1 MSGASFWVKK
11 AKQLSAEADSA
22 ERELENPNLT
32 NEQRLNILVKL
43 NDLRKQSRE
52 EEKGA
57 RLVTS
62 YQLSKFGKKPGP
74 KAQTVERI
82 AFVKQVSAEIGTRK
96 RQALAN
102 AIWKDERGEKL
113 FGTYDTLY
121 SFLRRKDIF
130 DSNGNGQT

>member
-22 ERELENPNLT
+22 ERDLENPNLT
-32 NEQRLNILVKL
+32 NEQRLSILVKT

-62 YQLSKFGKKPGP
+62 YQLSKFGKKTGS
-74 KAQTVERI
+74 KTQTLERI
-82 AFVKQVSAEIGTRK
+82 AYVQGISAEIGNCK

-102 AIWKDERGEKL
+102 AIWKDERGKEL
-113 FGTYDTLY
+113 FGTWETLY
-121 SFLRRKDIF
+121 RFLGRSDIF